1 VTDQDVEA
9 QINDFGCI
17 ADVYDQLVDW
27 APYEHWITG
36 LEKRLRRWGLKPG
49 DAILDA
55 ACGTGLS
62 TVPWVERGYRVAGAD
77 GSAAMLERARER
89 MREAGYEV
97 ELRLQNLLELDLG
110 RTFDAA
116 VCMHSGLDYI
126 LEDADLGQALRSLRG
141 CLRTGGL
148 LAFDKCLDE
157 PAFYKEDYSDRREL
171 SCGSAEFQYRW
182 DRRNRLLE
190 QRCTVYRD
198 RGSGARRTTVVYHLK
213 AVPPDKL
220 VTMVEHAGFRVLE
233 RLKTFTVSDPGMGI
247 FRAV

>member
-1 VTDQDVEA
+1 MADHDAETP
-9 QINDFGCI
+9 INDFDCI
-17 ADVYDQLVDW
+17 ADVYDELVDW
-27 APYEHWITG
+27 APYESWVAG
-36 LEKRLRRWGLKPG
+36 LEKRLRCWGLKPG
-49 DAILDA
+49 DTILDA

-62 TVPWVERGYRVAGAD
+62 TLPWVRRGYRVVGTD

-89 MREAGYEV
+89 MRQAAYEV
-97 ELRLQNLLELDLG
+97 ELKLQNLLELDPG
-110 RTFDAA
+110 RAFDAA

-126 LEDADLGQALRSLRG
+126 LDDADLGRAFRSLRG

-157 PAFYKEDYSDRREL
+157 PAFYKDDYADRREL

-182 DRRNRLLE
+182 DRGKRLLE

-198 RGSGARRTTVVYHLK
+198 PGRGPRRTTVVYHLK
-213 AVPPDKL
+213 AVPADEL
-220 VTMVEHAGFRVLE
+220 AAMVERAGFKVLE
-233 RLKTFTVSDPGMGI
+233 WPKTFRASDPGMGI